1 MTTPHRHRDAARPG
15 SPAASLPHTEHGA
28 IGVLIPGLIALIVLL
43 LIAAISMA
51 LLARRALADQDAEL
65 TALKAQQQSDQRTA
79 DSSEQV
85 EAPAPDVAA
94 MQGALDAVRVAD
106 RAVDTTSTT
115 WRQGGSQ
122 LKIVWESVGRCM
134 ALVDDYN
141 RTAGRY
147 TAAELAGLPVV
158 IDVSAAATDC
168 GAATLA
174 KNAKGAG
181 FS

>member
-1 MTTPHRHRDAARPG
+1 MTTPHRYRDAARPG
-15 SPAASLPHTEHGA
+15 SPGDTDRGA
-28 IGVLIPGLIALIVLL
+28 IGVLVPALIALIVLL
-43 LIAAISMA
+43 LVAAVSMA

-65 TALKAQQQSDQRTA
+65 TALKTQQQSDQRTA
-79 DSSEQV
+79 DSREQV
-85 EAPAPDVAA
+85 EPPAPDLEV
-94 MQGALDAVRVAD
+94 MQGELNAVRVAD

-141 RTAGRY
+141 RKAGRY
-147 TAAELAGLPVV
+147 TAAELAGLPVAV
-158 IDVSAAATDC
+158 DVTAAATDC

>member
-1 MTTPHRHRDAARPG
+1 MTTPHRYRDAARPG
-15 SPAASLPHTEHGA
+15 PPDVPDRGA
-28 IGVLIPGLIALIVLL
+28 IGVLIPGLIALSVLL
-43 LIAAISMA
+43 LVAAVSIG

-65 TALKAQQQSDQRTA
+65 TALKARQQSDQRTA
-79 DSSEQV
+79 DSQAQV
-85 EAPAPDVAA
+85 VVPALNAA
-94 MQGALDAVRVAD
+94 ALRGELDAVRVAD
-106 RAVDTTSTT
+106 KAVDTTATT

-147 TAAELAGLPVV
+147 TAAELAGLPTV
-158 IDVSAAATDC
+158 IDGTAAATDC